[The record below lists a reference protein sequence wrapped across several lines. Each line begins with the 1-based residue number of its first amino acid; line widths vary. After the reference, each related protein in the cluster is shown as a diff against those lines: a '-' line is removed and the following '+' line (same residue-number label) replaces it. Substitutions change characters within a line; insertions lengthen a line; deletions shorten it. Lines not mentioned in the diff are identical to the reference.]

1 MIAIRNNYELSLMRE
16 AGRIVALVL
25 QEMKHLVAPG
35 VTTGELDRRALE
47 VIREHGATASFLGYR
62 GFPASLCVSVN
73 EEVVHG
79 IPGERILAAGN
90 IVSIDV
96 GVYHQGYHADAA
108 VTLPV
113 GEIPTEWARLL
124 QVTATSLEQGIA
136 AAQEGNRIYDIAK
149 AVQAWVEAAGFSVVR
164 DLCGHGVGSSLH
176 EAPDVPNFVS
186 TIKGPRLQ
194 SGMVLAIEPMVN
206 MGKAQVYT
214 ASNQWTV
221 VAADGLPSAH
231 FEHTIAI
238 TPQGAQILTLP

>member
-79 IPGERILAAGN
+79 IPGERILAAGD